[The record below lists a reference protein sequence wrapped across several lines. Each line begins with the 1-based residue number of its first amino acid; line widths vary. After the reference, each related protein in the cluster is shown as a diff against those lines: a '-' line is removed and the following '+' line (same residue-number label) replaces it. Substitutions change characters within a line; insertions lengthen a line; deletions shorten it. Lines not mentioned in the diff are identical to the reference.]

1 MWKSKGQQERERKK
15 SQKGKGERKIQQ
27 RMNEWILNKFHWL

>member
-1 MWKSKGQQERERKK
+1 MWKSKGQREREKEKK

-27 RMNEWILNKFHWL
+27 RMNEWMNIFME